1 MLFTFDKFWKMVLS
15 LLATWLC
22 CEFIGFE
29 LTTVTLLTLLVC
41 KNTGDSAHLF

>member
-1 MLFTFDKFWKMVLS
+1 MLFTFNMFWKTTLS
-15 LLATWLC
+15 LLAAWLC

-41 KNTGDSAHLF
+41 KNSDDSTHLI